1 MSYCI
6 AFSNDG
12 ATDVTRRYVR
22 NTHYL
27 GPRTRCTEEVLLWI
41 MQEIRKLRRENLDK
55 PVQQQLRR
63 EDEREERELQAYV
76 MRSLAHDMINSMPG
90 AVTPTRGDEVKT
102 PAQRQDTT
110 MQWSNEQQMDH
121 SNHR

>member
-1 MSYCI
+1 
-6 AFSNDG
+6 
-12 ATDVTRRYVR
+12 
-22 NTHYL
+22 
-27 GPRTRCTEEVLLWI
+27 

-55 PVQQQLRR
+55 SVQHQLRR
-63 EDEREERELQAYV
+63 EDDREERELQAYV

-90 AVTPTRGDEVKT
+90 AITPARGDEVKA
-102 PAQRQDTT
+102 PAERQDTT